1 MDVFL
6 KYPASHFSHLALPVA
21 APYPGGHVGL
31 HVPEHP
37 VPFGSSW
44 NSVKGSVQADW
55 LALQINVV
63 FPATRELR
71 NVLPACRSWRLPG
84 LASRSLR
91 RPVAPKV

>member
-1 MDVFL
+1 M
-6 KYPASHFSHLALPVA
+6 PQN
-21 APYPGGHVGL
+21 
-31 HVPEHP
+31 PEQP

-44 NSVKGSVQADW
+44 NSVNGSVQAVS
-55 LALQINVV
+55 LALQMNVE
-63 FPATRELR
+63 FPATSELR